1 MTCPW
6 RQHQRGQVIV
16 WAAVM
21 VPLLF
26 LPIVG
31 LMIDAGI
38 LFDAKRDLQN
48 VADGAARVG
57 AMELDERYLRG
68 LDPDARNPTGYVR
81 LDPGAARDQ
90 AQAYLRRIDVGGIS
104 MDIDAQTDH
113 IEVVVHHTV
122 RTSFLRLVR
131 INSLTIHATG
141 RAEPCAAVA
150 GAQCLPN
157 AP

>member
-1 MTCPW
+1 
-6 RQHQRGQVIV
+6 VIV

-68 LDPDARNPTGYVR
+68 LDPDSLNPRGYVR
-81 LDPGAARDQ
+81 LNPRAARDQ
-90 AQAYLRRIDVGGIS
+90 ALAYLRRVDVRGIS
-104 MDIDAQTDH
+104 TDIDAQTDH
-113 IEVVVHHTV
+113 IQVVVHRDV
-122 RTSFLRLVR
+122 RTNFLRLVR
-131 INSLTIHATG
+131 INWFTIHATG
-141 RAEPCAAVA
+141 RAEPCSGVA
-150 GAQCLPN
+150 GDQCLSNGP
-157 AP
+157 